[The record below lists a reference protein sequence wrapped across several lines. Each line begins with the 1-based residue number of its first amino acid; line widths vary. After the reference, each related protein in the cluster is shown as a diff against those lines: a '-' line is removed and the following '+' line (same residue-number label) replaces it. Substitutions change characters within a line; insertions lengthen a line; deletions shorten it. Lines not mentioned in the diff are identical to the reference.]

1 MPPRIVKCKIC
12 GHRYKDSSTRSRHQ
26 LRDHTVT
33 ALGLHRRCL
42 RRTPAKDMSFT
53 ETDIRFI
60 SRPYKYQAANLPDIT
75 KGPSL
80 HFETDRNLSA
90 VIRGIV
96 IAEGPIH
103 IDQLVKR
110 IGESY
115 GIKKVTMGTRDNVL
129 FNIKLSLAK
138 GLIELD
144 AHFVFSQF
152 SQLVTACR
160 LPGPRLI
167 HQIHPAELRHAL
179 FGSVLSRPF
188 AGQRQFIR
196 GAMSTLGYKR
206 MGARIM
212 ETLARTH
219 EELVADGVI

>member
-1 MPPRIVKCKIC
+1 
-12 GHRYKDSSTRSRHQ
+12 
-26 LRDHTVT
+26 VT
-33 ALGLHRRCL
+33 ALGLHRSCL
-42 RRTPAKDMSFT
+42 RGTPAKERSFT
-53 ETDIRFI
+53 GAAIRFM
-60 SRPYKYQAANLPDIT
+60 SRPLTYQTAKLPEVT

-80 HFETDRNLSA
+80 HFETDKNLA
-90 VIRGIV
+90 DVIRGIV

-129 FNIKLSLAK
+129 FNVRLSLAE

-160 LPGPRLI
+160 LPGPRSI
-167 HQIHPAELRHAL
+167 HQIHPAELKHTL
-179 FGSVLSRPF
+179 FGSVLSRPL
-188 AGQRQFIR
+188 AGQSQFISE
-196 GAMSTLGYKR
+196 AMSTLGYKR
-206 MGARIM
+206 MGAIIKA
-212 ETLARTH
+212 TLVRTH
-219 EELVADGVI
+219 EELIADRVI